1 MKSAKLASRS
11 QVRPRVTGLLLDVAR
26 AVIGSENRFC
36 YVGDEPT
43 TTRMRADTKPL
54 TSIVVACLVES
65 AQRGN
70 QVGFR
75 RRGSLSSVK
84 RRHLFRPGKMVM
96 QLFVCKPQEGGT
108 ENIHS

>member
-1 MKSAKLASRS
+1 MSGLHKPVATTMQLTFAHNMISPREFIRCSGRVRS
-11 QVRPRVTGLLLDVAR
+11 NGATP
-26 AVIGSENRFC
+26 
-36 YVGDEPT
+36 
-43 TTRMRADTKPL
+43 
-54 TSIVVACLVES
+54 VACLVES